1 MKMQWSKAILICL
14 LWAGCTARSVCAQI
28 RVLCAGD
35 SITKGY
41 GVDIPYP
48 TRLSNNTGMFTINS
62 GVGGVWASYGLSHID
77 GWLIKYAPT
86 HVLILYGTNDTGDHP
101 GHDLQNAAEAVIE
114 TARRVRA
121 YGAIPIV
128 GTIPPKIGS
137 RAYLMSR
144 VRSFNGYLRSYAAN
158 EGILLADIYEAFG
171 SGRGLFISDGFHPND
186 QGAEIIARTF
196 AEKIQ
201 YFSLNPTSIQVPETE
216 TTGLTFAVQAAAAW
230 TTVVDRAWMTIAGG
244 GSGTSDGAVVF
255 NVAANTGLA
264 RTGTIAV
271 AMGNLVGTVTVS
283 QAAATLEA
291 RPSSFALSSTEPAYH
306 HQIAVTAHLPWT
318 ATANQPWISI
328 FSGSNGVGNGV
339 TTFIVATN
347 GGGARSGT
355 ITFSIGDTVRTVT
368 INQWPASTWGQA
380 SPSDFDGNG
389 SAELSV
395 FHPATGNWYVL
406 FGGVT
411 RWIHAFGWA
420 SALPVPADYDGD
432 GLQDFA
438 VYHPATGNWHI
449 LESATGHSM
458 VIQLGWSATV
468 PLPGD
473 YDGDGVA
480 DLAVFHP
487 AAGRWSFL
495 CSTAGRYH
503 VQWGWSTTVP
513 VPADYDGDG
522 ATDIGVYHPASGNWS
537 ILPSSFPA
545 IGPIQTNW
553 GSASEIPVPA
563 DYDGD
568 GKADIAVFLRATG
581 TWRISYSG
589 GGNWTKAFGWS
600 TTIPVAAD
608 YDQDGKADLAVYHP
622 NSGNWHVLKSSTGGI
637 WVKNWGW
644 STAKPTLLYPL
655 IHSWFGL
662 P

>member
-1 MKMQWSKAILICL
+1 MKRQWSKVILICL
-14 LWAGCTARSVCAQI
+14 LWAGCTAQSVCAQI

-48 TRLSNNTGMFTINS
+48 TRLSNNTGMFTINV
-62 GVGGVWASYGLSHID
+62 GVGGMWASYGLNHID
-77 GWLIKYAPT
+77 GWLIAYAPT

-101 GHDLQNAAEAVIE
+101 DHNLQDAAEAVIE
-114 TARRVRA
+114 TARKVRA

-128 GTIPPKIGS
+128 GTIPPKIGP
-137 RAYLMSR
+137 RAYLMPR
-144 VRSFNGYLRSYAAN
+144 VKSFNGYLRSYAAD
-158 EGILLADIYEAFG
+158 EGILLADIYAAFG

-201 YFSLNPTSIQVPETE
+201 YFSVNPTSIQVQETE
-216 TTGLTFAVQAAAAW
+216 TTGQTFAVQAAAAW
-230 TTVVDRAWMTIAGG
+230 TTTVDQAWITIAGG
-244 GSGTSDGAVVF
+244 ASGTSDGAVVF

-271 AMGNLVGTVTVS
+271 AMSNLVGTVTVS

-291 RPSSFALSSTEPAYH
+291 RPSSFVFPSTEPAYH
-306 HQIAVTAHLPWT
+306 HQIAVTTRLPWT

-328 FSGSNGVGNGV
+328 FSGSNGVGNGI

-355 ITFSIGDTVRTVT
+355 ITFTIGETVRTVT
-368 INQWPASTWGQA
+368 VNQWPASTWGQA

-411 RWIHAFGWA
+411 RWIHSFGWA
-420 SALPVPADYDGD
+420 SAIPVPADYDGD
-432 GLQDFA
+432 GLQDFG
-438 VYHPATGNWHI
+438 VYHPATGKWYI
-449 LESATGHSM
+449 LESTTGHSM
-458 VIQLGWSATV
+458 VIQFGWSATV

-480 DLAVFHP
+480 DLAVFHQ
-487 AAGRWSFL
+487 AQGRWYFL
-495 CSTAGRYH
+495 CSTAGRYN
-503 VQWGWSTTVP
+503 VQWGWSTTIP
-513 VPADYDGDG
+513 VSADYDGDG
-522 ATDIGVYHPASGNWS
+522 KTDIAVYHPASGNWH
-537 ILPSSFPA
+537 I
-545 IGPIQTNW
+545 
-553 GSASEIPVPA
+553 
-563 DYDGD
+563 
-568 GKADIAVFLRATG
+568 
-581 TWRISYSG
+581 
-589 GGNWTKAFGWS
+589 
-600 TTIPVAAD
+600 
-608 YDQDGKADLAVYHP
+608 
-622 NSGNWHVLKSSTGGI
+622 LKSSTGGI
-637 WVKNWGW
+637 LVKNWGW
-644 STAKPTLLYPL
+644 STAKPTLLYPM
-655 IHSWFGL
+655 IHSWFGM

>member
-1 MKMQWSKAILICL
+1 MKMRWFKAVLICL
-14 LWAGCTARSVCAQI
+14 FWMGWSVQSAQAAV

-35 SITKGY
+35 SITVGY

-48 TRLSNNTGMFTINS
+48 TRLSSNTGLFTIN
-62 GVGGVWASYGLSHID
+62 VGRGGMWASYGLKHID
-77 GWLIKYAPT
+77 EWLLDYDPS
-86 HVLILYGTNDTGDHP
+86 HVLILFGTNDTNDP
-101 GHDLQNAAEAVIE
+101 NQSTRDAAKAVIE
-114 TARRVRA
+114 TALKVRA
-121 YGAIPIV
+121 YGAIPVV
-128 GTIPPKIGS
+128 GTIPPKIGD
-137 RAYLMSR
+137 RAYQMPR
-144 VRSFNGYLRSYAAN
+144 VRSFNNYLRSYAAS
-158 EGILLADIYEAFG
+158 EGILLADIEDAFG
-171 SGRGLFISDGFHPND
+171 SGSGLFLSDGFHPND
-186 QGAEIIARTF
+186 AGAEVIARTF
-196 AEKIQ
+196 ADKIQ
-201 YFSLNPTSIQVPETE
+201 FLSLDPTSVQLQD
-216 TTGLTFAVQAAAAW
+216 TGVNGQ
-230 TTVVDRAWMTIAGG
+230 TIAVEGNLPWTAVANQPWIAITSG
-244 GSGTSDGAVVF
+244 SSGSGD
-255 NVAANTGLA
+255 
-264 RTGTIAV
+264 GTIAFN
-271 AMGNLVGTVTVS
+271 AAINTGAARSGTITVTDGRIASTVVVS
-283 QAAATLEA
+283 QAAAVLEA
-291 RPSSFALSSTEPAYH
+291 KPSSFAFPSAEPAYH
-306 HQIAVTAHLPWT
+306 HQITVTAHLPWT

-355 ITFSIGDTVRTVT
+355 ITFTIGDTVRTVT

-380 SPSDFDGNG
+380 SPADFDGDG
-389 SAELSV
+389 GAELV
-395 FHPATGNWYVL
+395 VYHPATGNWHAS
-406 FGGVT
+406 FGSVT
-411 RWIHAFGWA
+411 RWIHSFGWA

-438 VYHPATGNWHI
+438 VYHPATGNWYI
-449 LESATGHSM
+449 LESTTGHSM
-458 VIQLGWSATV
+458 IIQLGWSATV

-480 DLAVFHP
+480 DLAVFLP
-487 AAGRWSFL
+487 AEGRWSFL
-495 CSTAGRYH
+495 CSTAGRYN
-503 VQWGWSTTVP
+503 VKWGWSTTVP

-608 YDQDGKADLAVYHP
+608 YDQDGTADVAVYHP
-622 NSGNWHVLKSSTGGI
+622 TSGNWHIRKSSTGGI
-637 WVKNWGW
+637 LVKNWGW
-644 STAKPTLLYPL
+644 STAKPTLLYPQ